1 MASVT
6 LTSDLH
12 DLATSTP
19 DLRDRLIETSIA
31 AEQAWRT
38 SLRRFALAGFVTGG
52 LAGGLLGT
60 QAVLSEGWATGTWF
74 ILGICLP
81 AGFLGALLAAPGG
94 ILRGLARRRQVIR
107 DSGFTI
113 EQIEAAVAAELAR
126 PSRD

>member
-1 MASVT
+1 M
-6 LTSDLH
+6 
-12 DLATSTP
+12 
-19 DLRDRLIETSIA
+19 
-31 AEQAWRT
+31 
-38 SLRRFALAGFVTGG
+38 TGG

-74 ILGICLP
+74 ILGIGLP